1 MINLNI
7 DQKKE
12 IILSPFNK
20 FKNIIDNMNDK
31 QIIDLFTDVNLMNLS
46 DCLYII
52 KDNMQYIVWK
62 ENILKKLL
70 FINESLI
77 HYLNYYFGLIN
88 IVNEELAIKLC
99 DYYYN
104 KNIKIIKRIM
114 PFIGITK
121 RIELYKK
128 YDFTINELKYLGLNT
143 QKEVLEYL
151 FSINPKITSL
161 AIYSYSDIKSL
172 INSNYNIPKVFLY
185 EKKFVD
191 KISTIENVKDYRLFM
206 DNFQSKYD
214 SSYIENV
221 RKKYYEKEIV
231 SYNPEKKLLIRY
243 ANFMIEI
250 EKNPNFELVI
260 DKYFNFYNSD
270 DDPLKKII
278 LNFCLKKDFNGLKEF
293 LILESNYRLT
303 NMIIDYHF
311 EDIPYNFFMDLKR
324 LLKFQETEGRTL
336 TGEEIELYNLI
347 INLDNLSYEDK
358 LKLHEKLKNINI
370 MEKYYDNYHLAKNSN
385 ALLIKKYMLTEDKLK
400 NYYKEDVSIKLG
412 VPVYVLDGE
421 PFYALIKSLEIKK
434 SEILKHNDLVSY
446 VDGASFSLDG
456 SIKLKTFYDPRINYN
471 IIYGDF
477 PLNQL
482 VHIYPVD
489 SYSHYK
495 RDTGYLA
502 TTRVFEFCT
511 PKRLLEWGL
520 DHNEIIISEHN
531 SKRHD
536 ELNEN
541 LEVPIPLG
549 IYCYDVI
556 TENDIISSQ
565 KTGLPIVVVKT
576 KNYPLEKDDSKLNE
590 YATVGLIFGYQ
601 KEYDY
606 ITLEREDDM
615 FLKRKI

>member
-1 MINLNI
+1 MNLNTM
-7 DQKKE
+7 QKKE
-12 IILSPFNK
+12 IILSSFNE
-20 FKNIIDNMNDK
+20 FKNIIDKMDDN
-31 QIIDLFTDVNLMNLS
+31 QIIDLFTDINLIDLS
-46 DCLYII
+46 DDLYII
-52 KDNMQYIVWK
+52 KDNIRYIICK
-62 ENILKKLL
+62 EKILEKLL
-70 FINESLI
+70 FINESFI
-77 HYLNYYFGLIN
+77 YYIDYYFGLIN
-88 IVNEELAIKLC
+88 IMNEELAIKLC

-104 KNIKIIKRIM
+104 KNVKIIKRIM

-143 QKEVLEYL
+143 QQEVLEYL

-185 EKKFVD
+185 EKKFVN
-191 KISTIENVKDYRLFM
+191 KISTIENIKDYRLFM
-206 DNFQSKYD
+206 DKFQNKYD
-214 SSYIENV
+214 PFYIENV
-221 RKKYYEKEIV
+221 RKKYYEKEIL
-231 SYNPEKKLLIRY
+231 SYNPHTKLLRRY
-243 ANFMIEI
+243 ENFLIEI
-250 EKNPNFELVI
+250 EKNPDFELVI
-260 DKYFNFYNSD
+260 DKYFNFYND

-278 LNFCLKKDFNGLKEF
+278 FDFCLQKDFNDLKEF

-336 TGEEIELYNLI
+336 TNEEIDLYNLI
-347 INLDNLSYEDK
+347 INLDNLGYEDK
-358 LKLHEKLKNINI
+358 IKLHEKLKNINI
-370 MEKYYDNYHLAKNSN
+370 MEKYYDNYHLAKDSN

-400 NYYKEDVSIKLG
+400 NYYRDDVSIKLG

-434 SEILKHNDLVSY
+434 SEILKHSDLVSY

-471 IIYGDF
+471 IIYGNF

-495 RDTGYLA
+495 RDTGFLA

-520 DHNEIIISEHN
+520 DNNEIIISEHN

-536 ELNEN
+536 
-541 LEVPIPLG
+541 
-549 IYCYDVI
+549 
-556 TENDIISSQ
+556 
-565 KTGLPIVVVKT
+565 
-576 KNYPLEKDDSKLNE
+576 
-590 YATVGLIFGYQ
+590 
-601 KEYDY
+601 
-606 ITLEREDDM
+606 
-615 FLKRKI
+615 